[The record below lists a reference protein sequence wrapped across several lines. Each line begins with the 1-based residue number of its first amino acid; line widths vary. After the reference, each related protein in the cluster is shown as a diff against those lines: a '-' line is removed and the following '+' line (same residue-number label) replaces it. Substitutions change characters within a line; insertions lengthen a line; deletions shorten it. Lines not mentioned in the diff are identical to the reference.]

1 MPLVKDI
8 PIKIPREEVLR
19 LLKHKKETT
28 IINEKI
34 STLINHLIDEGK
46 QLSEPKAI
54 YADYLVSSVGEH
66 SVVME
71 GSGFDV
77 LGKSAS
83 HHLWNAKKVTLFVV
97 TVGPNIE
104 HRIRELIKDG
114 NITNAAILDAVGSV
128 SVESA
133 VNYINELTN
142 TRAREAGFKTVNRFS
157 PGYGDWE
164 LKEQKR
170 LLHQL
175 NASQIGVTLTN
186 AYLMQP
192 EKSVSGVI
200 GWIK

>member
-1 MPLVKDI
+1 MLVKDI

-28 IINEKI
+28 IIDQKI
-34 STLINHLIDEGK
+34 SNLINHLIEEGK

-66 SVVME
+66 SVVLE
-71 GSGFDV
+71 GSGFDI
-77 LGKSAS
+77 LGKSAA
-83 HHLWNAKKVTLFVV
+83 HHLWNAKKVTLFIA
-97 TVGPNIE
+97 TIGPKVE
-104 HRIRELIKDG
+104 RRINDLTKDG
-114 NITNAAILDAVGSV
+114 NITNAAILDAVGSAA
-128 SVESA
+128 VESV
-133 VNYINELTN
+133 VNFINEQTD
-142 TRAREAGFKTVNRFS
+142 TRAREAGFKIINRFS

-175 NASQIGVTLTN
+175 NASQIGVALTD
-186 AYLMQP
+186 AHLMQP